1 MLSLQYMAAIFHTGE
16 LEIQNRVGEAE
27 MANHNQ
33 VMIADAIPKGAINFV
48 EKQPMAIVGSR
59 NAANELWASILIG
72 NFGFVKVPDP
82 STIIFDTQQ
91 LVSDPADIFYSNIA
105 QNNQIG
111 SLFIDLTSRKRLR
124 VNGSCSVHNSKIEF
138 HVEHAYPNCPKY
150 IQRRVIAMPE
160 YFEKTQAIATEG
172 IELSE
177 DAINWIKSADTFFV
191 ASAGLDGK
199 LDASHRGGNP
209 GFLEITENG
218 LIKVPDYPGNSL
230 FNTFGNIVQNPQ
242 VGLLFIDFEKRQ
254 TLQLTGTASLL
265 FDQTSDSDLAKTRG
279 TGRFWLF
286 KPARYIHTV
295 EHHRVGWNFLD
306 YSPFN
311 P

>member
-1 MLSLQYMAAIFHTGE
+1 MAAIFHNGE
-16 LEIQNRVGEAE
+16 LEIQSRTGEAE
-27 MANHNQ
+27 IANHNK
-33 VMIADAIPKGAINFV
+33 VMIADSIPGGAINFI
-48 EKQPMAIVGSR
+48 EKQPMAIVGSS

-72 NFGFVKVPDP
+72 NFGFLQVPDP
-82 STIIFDTQQ
+82 GSIIFDIQQ
-91 LVSDPADIFYSNIA
+91 LVSDPEDIFYSNIA
-105 QNNQIG
+105 HDNQIG
-111 SLFIDLTSRKRLR
+111 SLFIELTSRKRLR
-124 VNGSCSVHNSKIEF
+124 VNGSVQVNNSKIEF
-138 HVEHAYPNCPKY
+138 HVKDAYPNCPKY

-160 YFEKTQAIATEG
+160 YFEKTHSQSTEG
-172 IELSE
+172 TELNE
-177 DAINWIKSADTFFV
+177 EALNWIKSADTFFV
-191 ASAGLDGK
+191 ASAGLNGR

-209 GFLEITENG
+209 GFLQITENG

-230 FNTFGNIVQNPQ
+230 FNTFGNILQNPN

-254 TLQLTGTASLL
+254 TLQLTGTATLL
-265 FDQTSDSDLAKTRG
+265 FDQTSATDLASTKG

-286 KPARYIHTV
+286 KNARYIHTI